1 MAFLYILQSG
11 TTGRFYIGSTPDL
24 HRRLAEHLRGH
35 ALATRS
41 RGPWRVVCQ
50 EQFETLLTARR
61 RELEIKSWKS
71 ATMIRALI
79 ESSVG

>member
-1 MAFLYILQSG
+1 MAFLYILQSEA
-11 TTGRFYIGSTPDL
+11 TGRFYVGSTPDL
-24 HRRLAEHLRGH
+24 QRRLAEHFRGH

-41 RGPWRVVCQ
+41 RGPWKLVHQ
-50 EQFETLLTARR
+50 EQFETLLHARR

-79 ESSVG
+79 DSSVG